1 MSYGIIINGFKR
13 LAKELEDAELKEA
26 MADELEAMAGKN
38 KKVKKETQKQDQMEE
53 DESDGELDD

>member
-13 LAKELEDAELKEA
+13 IAKELEDAQLKED
-26 MADELEAMAGKN
+26 MASELEAMTGKN
-38 KKVKKETQKQDQMEE
+38 KKVKKETQKKDQMEE